1 MKKRIGFFA
10 SELEDIYPRG
20 VTRVARSFA
29 ENLVDMKNL
38 ECICLVERLNN
49 QFEVTYQVQDLK
61 EWLLINPMQIIS
73 LKGKIKWFARKFLN
87 RALPPFLLPSI
98 KDLFRLIAK
107 IKYKIKQNQNS
118 SSNLLKCNNIVIAD
132 LDFILVFEPFNNFWD
147 LSIQDLPVK
156 LIGWFHDAIPLRINE
171 GKYWNPDK
179 FSSAINQLVLKANI
193 IVCVSKSSE
202 SDLNFYF
209 PSSRD
214 KSCTI
219 HLGNDANRFQNTY
232 DQSEIDNTLIK
243 YKINNNINYFVFIGT
258 LEIRKNIIN
267 ILRACIY
274 LGRLKKDLNFQ
285 VVLIGDLFH
294 AKTINWLLR
303 EANKYFKIIC
313 TGYISDRETNII
325 LSNSIGLLY
334 PSLWEGFGFPPLEA
348 MSAGVIPIVA
358 DLSSLPE
365 VCGDHAFYCD
375 PYDVSSIAESMQRC
389 LAMTAEERN
398 TRITEARLYSSQFTW
413 QKAVTELTNILNN

>member
-1 MKKRIGFFA
+1 M
-10 SELEDIYPRG
+10 
-20 VTRVARSFA
+20 
-29 ENLVDMKNL
+29 LVVSSL
-38 ECICLVERLNN
+38 
-49 QFEVTYQVQDLK
+49 T
-61 EWLLINPMQIIS
+61 IIS
-73 LKGKIKWFARKFLN
+73 V
-87 RALPPFLLPSI
+87 
-98 KDLFRLIAK
+98 D
-107 IKYKIKQNQNS
+107 
-118 SSNLLKCNNIVIAD
+118 
-132 LDFILVFEPFNNFWD
+132 
-147 LSIQDLPVK
+147 
-156 LIGWFHDAIPLRINE
+156 
-171 GKYWNPDK
+171 
-179 FSSAINQLVLKANI
+179 
-193 IVCVSKSSE
+193 

-232 DQSEIDNTLIK
+232 DQSEIDDTLIK
-243 YKINNNINYFVFIGT
+243 YQINKNTNYFVFIGT

-274 LGRLKKDLNFQ
+274 LGRLKKDLKFQ

-294 AKTINWLLR
+294 AKTLNWLLR

-325 LSNSIGLLY
+325 LSNSIALLY

-375 PYDVSSIAESMQRC
+375 PYDVTSIAESMQRC

-398 TRITEARLYSSQFTW
+398 TRITEARIYSSQFTW
-413 QKAVTELTNILNN
+413 KKAVTELTNIFNN